1 MSIFAKNDKMAQ
13 HNTLGKQGEDKAAD
27 YLRHEGYLI
36 LDRNWRVG
44 HLELDFVCRDG
55 NVLVVVEVKTRQE
68 EDENPDDLLGW
79 RKRRNLLKAADAY
92 VKKKGLDMEIRFD
105 LLIVSAG
112 DWNVEHIKEAIN
124 ILD

>member
-1 MSIFAKNDKMAQ
+1 MAQ

-55 NVLVVVEVKTRQE
+55 NVLVVVEVKTRRE

-112 DWNVEHIKEAIN
+112 DWNVEHIISLIAVDLLITEV
-124 ILD
+124 

>member
-1 MSIFAKNDKMAQ
+1 MAQ

-44 HLELDFVCRDG
+44 HLELDFICRDG